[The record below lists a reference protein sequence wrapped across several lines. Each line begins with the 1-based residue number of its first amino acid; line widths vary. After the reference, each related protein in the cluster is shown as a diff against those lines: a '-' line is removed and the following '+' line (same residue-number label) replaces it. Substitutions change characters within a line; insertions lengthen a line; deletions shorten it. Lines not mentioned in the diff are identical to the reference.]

1 MTTIALK
8 TSLVGLWEAQHK
20 GQRLVPLL
28 PEEWGDM
35 EDCPG
40 CDRPFGELDCGSGSE
55 QEVCDGTCLEGTGW
69 DVFVI
74 EAAIA

>member
-1 MTTIALK
+1 MKTIALE

-55 QEVCDGTCLEGTGW
+55 QEVCDGTCQDGSGW

-74 EAAIA
+74 EAAI